1 EPDDQPS
8 LRFDRGP
15 EPERPNAEQ
24 SRERFVRGLE
34 EGIEGGEVERAANRA
49 IGGVKA
55 GTPVHPVGVESAA
68 EVEED
73 DVGRRLRGG
82 RARGARARPSSW
94 AWTWAGPPSA
104 SCGGHRPPPAAFTS
118 RTPHYRASHPA
129 PRR

>member
-1 EPDDQPS
+1 
-8 LRFDRGP
+8 
-15 EPERPNAEQ
+15 RPNAGQ

-94 AWTWAGPPSA
+94 AWTWARPPSA
-104 SCGGHRPPPAAFTS
+104 SCGGHPPPRAACS
-118 RTPHYRASHPA
+118 AGNPPDRASHPA
-129 PRR
+129 PPRAT